1 MKVNE
6 GIKEEGKIYICT
18 QIYIYMYIVK
28 VMGKKEKRER
38 ERERERIN
46 NMATWQRKQRRLAD
60 FSIPAVK

>member
-38 ERERERIN
+38 ERENASTIWPPGREN
-46 NMATWQRKQRRLAD
+46 SAAWQI
-60 FSIPAVK
+60 FPFPP